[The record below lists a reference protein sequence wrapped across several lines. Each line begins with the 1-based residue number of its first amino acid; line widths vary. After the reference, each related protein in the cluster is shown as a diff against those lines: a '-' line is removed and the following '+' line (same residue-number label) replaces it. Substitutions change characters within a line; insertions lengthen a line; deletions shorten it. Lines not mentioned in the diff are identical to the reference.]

1 VTTGK
6 PLVLFLCYEQV
17 QGLHYH
23 FADWLAAL
31 SEEKDPGFEIVGL
44 TIPREQE
51 SGLLDSIRARGVT
64 NLMVVK
70 SLAEPAVRELLAR
83 AAIVHCQGF
92 RQLAE
97 VHRLRAEM
105 GAQLQCLISLHFF
118 RNGTSWR
125 IPFANYAS
133 ARLLQEACDVV
144 HFLSPRSRA
153 EFEDCNLFVN
163 PALPCFVFPLGC
175 RATEFAINSQPA
187 GLQRWEHLPTLLS
200 GRLNLVYLANF
211 TPNKQQRWLIQALS
225 RTLQKHNAV
234 LWLFGDGAERGSIR
248 RYVDQHSLSDYVM
261 LPGHIHRALIPW
273 ILTKMD
279 IAVCCSR
286 SENSPFAIMEPLFAG
301 IPVVTLNVGTAAE
314 LVSDFSSGFLL
325 GNRRSHAEF
334 ARKVDLLLSDTD
346 LRRQMSVEAK
356 RFVAANYTWSTCARK
371 TLAMYRAMLQP
382 PANESREQWEFAILG
397 RAEKDV

>member
-1 VTTGK
+1 
-6 PLVLFLCYEQV
+6 VLFLCYEQA

-31 SEEKDPGFEIVGL
+31 LEEEQPGFEIVGL
-44 TIPREQE
+44 TTPREQE

-64 NLMVVK
+64 NLLVVK

-105 GAQLQCLISLHFF
+105 GAQFQCLISLHFF
-118 RNGTSWR
+118 RNGTPWR

-144 HFLSPRSRA
+144 HFLSPRSRT
-153 EFEDCNLFVN
+153 EFEECNLLLN

-175 RATEFAINSQPA
+175 RAIEFEIERQPA
-187 GLQRWEHLPTLLS
+187 ELQRWEYLPTLLS

-211 TPNKQQRWLIQALS
+211 TPNKQQGWLIQTLS
-225 RTLQKHNAV
+225 RILQKHHGV
-234 LWLFGDGAERGSIR
+234 LWLLGDGPERASIQ
-248 RYVDQHSLSDYVM
+248 RYVHQHALSDYVM
-261 LPGHIHRALIPW
+261 LPGHIHRAFIPW

-279 IAVCCSR
+279 VAVCCSR

-301 IPVVTLNVGTAAE
+301 IPVVSLNVGTAAQ

-334 ARKVDLLLSDTD
+334 ARKVELLLSDTD

-356 RFVAANYTWSTCARK
+356 RFVAANYTWSKCARK
-371 TLAMYRAMLQP
+371 TLAMYRAILP
-382 PANESREQWEFAILG
+382 SLANESREQWEFAIPG
-397 RAEKDV
+397 RAVKDV